1 MGVNKKFKDFKNFE
15 ATASTVRGIA
25 VLIHP
30 YLQVEIYFVKTNGL
44 DNKFR
49 KSARKHPNTGGLLGL
64 QNREYLARTEAKPI
78 KKFVVAM
85 ITL

>member
-1 MGVNKKFKDFKNFE
+1 MGVNKNFKDFKNFE

-44 DNKFR
+44 DNQFR
-49 KSARKHPNTGGLLGL
+49 KEVSKEAPQYNGGLSGL
-64 QNREYLARTEAKPI
+64 QKREYLAT
-78 KKFVVAM
+78 
-85 ITL
+85 ITF